1 LLASTI
7 GAATAIGSLVV
18 PTWAGATELALSA
31 VKISSAEREDNNIDT
46 VIIAV
51 KRPVWMA

>member
-1 LLASTI
+1 M
-7 GAATAIGSLVV
+7 AIGSLEE

-46 VIIAV
+46 VFM
-51 KRPVWMA
+51 R